1 MCINSRTYHVFQ
13 VMGVEVAE
21 VAVDVVMD
29 AVVVVVADLVEN
41 KDKSNP
47 TVPNLLIWI
56 DWIFQEDVK
65 LKR

>member
-1 MCINSRTYHVFQ
+1 MS
-13 VMGVEVAE
+13 VEVAE
-21 VAVDVVMD
+21 VAVDFVVDVVMD

-41 KDKSNP
+41 KDKANP

>member
-1 MCINSRTYHVFQ
+1 MD
-13 VMGVEVAE
+13 VEAAE
-21 VAVDVVMD
+21 VTVDVVMD
-29 AVVVVVADLVEN
+29 AVVVVVAVLVEK
-41 KDKSNP
+41 KDKAIP